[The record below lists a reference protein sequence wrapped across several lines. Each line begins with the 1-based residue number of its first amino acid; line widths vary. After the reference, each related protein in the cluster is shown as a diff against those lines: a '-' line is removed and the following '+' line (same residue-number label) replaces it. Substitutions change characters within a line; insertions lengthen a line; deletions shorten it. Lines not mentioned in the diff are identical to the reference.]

1 MDIKDALII
10 TGLGIG
16 VVFSGLI
23 LTDLLIASFSFFPAV
38 VQRFKKRRSAKKEG
52 EVQLITKG
60 SKEVDPDVVAVI
72 TAVLEVESRMRQALV
87 EKF

>member
-1 MDIKDALII
+1 MDIKDALTI

-23 LTDLLIASFSFFPAV
+23 LTDLLIASFSFFPGM
-38 VQRFKKRRSAKKEG
+38 VQRFKKSRSAKKEG
-52 EVQLITKG
+52 EVKFIPKD
-60 SKEVDPDVVAVI
+60 SEEVDPDVVAVI